1 MMRIRPRTPDY
12 KNGILDP
19 TSKVGRG
26 LITEILVG
34 KVLGNPEGQCN
45 FVHKFNYKYDM
56 YNPKYGTVDVKS
68 SAFRNGRNYWS
79 ISNCDSNKVDTF
91 VAVLFDNKWTNVE
104 YVLILPSRLLTGK
117 SSLTFSKS
125 TIEAKY
131 NKYMVDVEPYNNV
144 YRNMNINNCPYM
156 DD

>member
-68 SAFRNGRNYWS
+68 SAFRNGRLTSYNINTYM
-79 ISNCDSNKVDTF
+79 VF
-91 VAVLFDNKWTNVE
+91 A
-104 YVLILPSRLLTGK
+104 LTGAPR
-117 SSLTFSKS
+117 T
-125 TIEAKY
+125 
-131 NKYMVDVEPYNNV
+131 
-144 YRNMNINNCPYM
+144 
-156 DD
+156 